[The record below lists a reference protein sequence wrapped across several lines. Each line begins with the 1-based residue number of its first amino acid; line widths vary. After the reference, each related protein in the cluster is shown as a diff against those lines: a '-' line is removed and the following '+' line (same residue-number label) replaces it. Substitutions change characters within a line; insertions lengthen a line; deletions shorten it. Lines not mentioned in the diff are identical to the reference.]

1 MSSVVDQTLAI
12 LQDDWVIYALP
23 FFLIAM
29 AIEWTFAW
37 RKALPLYERQDFL
50 ASMGVM
56 GLTVV
61 IDLIPKLLGIMLM
74 FVCWQ
79 ASPLN
84 EVVSRAPQWWVLL
97 FFLDDLTYYSFHRAN
112 HEVRIMWA
120 GHVSH
125 HNSQHYNYGTALRQG
140 VGERVIKYLFWCPLA
155 LLGFDPVM
163 IVTMMSLSLIY
174 QFWLHTETLNR
185 MPAWFEWFF
194 NTPSHHR
201 VHHASNVRYL
211 DRNHAGV
218 LIIWDRLFGTFSP
231 ELPEEPVRYGLTRNI
246 DSFHPVQVSFG
257 EYADIAR
264 DIRAGSNWRDTLSYL
279 LLAPGW
285 SHDGED
291 KRSNTLR
298 RALRKSNDQQ

>member
-1 MSSVVDQTLAI
+1 MYSTLDQTLAL
-12 LQDDWVIYALP
+12 LQDDWVLYALP
-23 FFLIAM
+23 LFFIAL
-29 AIEWTFAW
+29 AIEWTVAW
-37 RKALPLYERQDFL
+37 RKSLPLYHRQDFF

-56 GLTVV
+56 LITVV
-61 IDLIPKLLGIMLM
+61 VDLIPKLLGVMLM
-74 FVCWQ
+74 FVCWK
-79 ASPLN
+79 ASPFQD
-84 EVVSRAPQWWVLL
+84 VVTRAPQWWVLL

-112 HEVRIMWA
+112 HEVRLMWA

-125 HNSQHYNYGTALRQG
+125 HNSQYYNYGTALRQG

-174 QFWLHTETLNR
+174 QFWLHTETVDR
-185 MPAWFEWFF
+185 MPAWFEWLF

-218 LIIWDRLFGTFSP
+218 LIIWDRLFGTFSA
-231 ELPEEPVRYGLTRNI
+231 EVPEEPVRYGLTRNI
-246 DSFHPVQVSFG
+246 DTFNPVTASFG
-257 EYADIAR
+257 EYVSIGR
-264 DIRAGSNWRDTLSYL
+264 DIRRSSGWRDALRYL
-279 LLAPGW
+279 FLAPGW

-291 KRSNTLR
+291 KRANTLR
-298 RALRKSNDQQ
+298 AAEQR

>member
-1 MSSVVDQTLAI
+1 MDSTLDQTLAL
-12 LQDDWVIYALP
+12 LQDDWVLYALP
-23 FFLIAM
+23 LFFIAL
-29 AIEWTFAW
+29 AIEWTVAW
-37 RKALPLYERQDFL
+37 RKSLPLYHRQDFF

-56 GLTVV
+56 LITVV
-61 IDLIPKLLGIMLM
+61 VDMLPKLLGVMLM

-79 ASPLN
+79 ASPFQD
-84 EVVSRAPQWWVLL
+84 VVTRAPQWWVLL

-112 HEVRIMWA
+112 HEVRLMWA

-125 HNSQHYNYGTALRQG
+125 HNSQYYNYGTALRQG

-174 QFWLHTETLNR
+174 QFWLHTETVDR
-185 MPAWFEWFF
+185 MPAWFEWLF

-218 LIIWDRLFGTFSP
+218 LIIWDRLFGTFSA
-231 ELPEEPVRYGLTRNI
+231 EVPEEPVRYGLTRNI
-246 DSFHPVQVSFG
+246 DSFNPVTASFG
-257 EYADIAR
+257 EYISIAR
-264 DIRAGSNWRDTLSYL
+264 DIRRSSGWHDALRYL
-279 LLAPGW
+279 FLAPGW

-291 KRSNTLR
+291 KRANTLR
-298 RALRKSNDQQ
+298 AAEQR

>member
-1 MSSVVDQTLAI
+1 MNNAYDQTLVL
-12 LQDDWVIYALP
+12 LQEDWVIYALP
-23 FFLIAM
+23 LFFVAL
-29 AIEWTFAW
+29 AIEWTVAW
-37 RKALPLYERQDFL
+37 QKSLPLYHREDFF

-56 GLTVV
+56 LITVV
-61 IDLIPKLLGIMLM
+61 VDLIPKLLGVMLM

-79 ASPLN
+79 VSPFQD
-84 EVVSRAPQWWVLL
+84 VVTRAPHWWILL

-125 HNSQHYNYGTALRQG
+125 HNSQYYNYGTALRQG

-174 QFWLHTETLNR
+174 QFWLHTETVDK
-185 MPAWFEWFF
+185 MPAWFEWLF

-218 LIIWDRLFGTFSP
+218 LIIWDRLFGTFSA
-231 ELPEEPVRYGLTRNI
+231 EVPEEPVRYGLTRNI
-246 DSFHPVQVSFG
+246 DSFNPVKVSFG
-257 EYADIAR
+257 EYVRLAR
-264 DIRAGSNWRDTLSYL
+264 DIRHSSGWHNALRYL
-279 LLAPGW
+279 FLAPGW

-291 KRSNTLR
+291 KRANTLR
-298 RALRKSNDQQ
+298 AAK

>member
-1 MSSVVDQTLAI
+1 MHNALDQTLG
-12 LQDDWVIYALP
+12 LLREDWVIYALP
-23 FFLIAM
+23 LFFVAL
-29 AIEWTFAW
+29 AIEWTVAW
-37 RKALPLYERQDFL
+37 RKSLPLYHRQDFF

-56 GLTVV
+56 LITVV
-61 IDLIPKLLGIMLM
+61 VDLIPKLLGVMLM
-74 FVCWQ
+74 FACWQ
-79 ASPLN
+79 ASPFQDI
-84 EVVSRAPQWWVLL
+84 VTRAPHWWVVL

-112 HEVRIMWA
+112 HEVRLMWA

-125 HNSQHYNYGTALRQG
+125 HNSQYYNYGTALRQG

-174 QFWLHTETLNR
+174 QFWLHTETVNR
-185 MPAWFEWFF
+185 MPGWFEWFF

-218 LIIWDRLFGTFSP
+218 LIIWDRLFGTFSA
-231 ELPEEPVRYGLTRNI
+231 EVPEEPVRYGLTRNI
-246 DSFHPVQVSFG
+246 DSFNPVKVSFG
-257 EYADIAR
+257 EYASIAR
-264 DIRAGSNWRDTLSYL
+264 DIRRSPGWQDALRYL
-279 LLAPGW
+279 FLAPGW

-291 KRSNTLR
+291 KRANTLR
-298 RALRKSNDQQ
+298 AAEGR

>member
-1 MSSVVDQTLAI
+1 MNNAYDQTLVL
-12 LQDDWVIYALP
+12 LQEDWVIYALP
-23 FFLIAM
+23 LFFVAL
-29 AIEWTFAW
+29 AIEWTVAW
-37 RKALPLYERQDFL
+37 QKSLPLYHREDFF

-56 GLTVV
+56 LITVV
-61 IDLIPKLLGIMLM
+61 VDLIPKLLGVMLM

-79 ASPLN
+79 VSPFQD
-84 EVVSRAPQWWVLL
+84 VVTRAPHWWILL

-125 HNSQHYNYGTALRQG
+125 HNSQYYNYGTALRQG

-174 QFWLHTETLNR
+174 QFWLHTETVDK
-185 MPAWFEWFF
+185 MPAWFEWLF

-218 LIIWDRLFGTFSP
+218 LIIWDRLFGTFSA
-231 ELPEEPVRYGLTRNI
+231 EVPEEPVRYGLTRNI
-246 DSFHPVQVSFG
+246 DSFNPVKVSFG
-257 EYADIAR
+257 EYVRLAR
-264 DIRAGSNWRDTLSYL
+264 DIRRSSGWHNALRYL
-279 LLAPGW
+279 FLAPGW

-291 KRSNTLR
+291 KRANTLR
-298 RALRKSNDQQ
+298 AAK

>member
-1 MSSVVDQTLAI
+1 MTSALDQAATL
-12 LQDDWVIYALP
+12 LQEDWVIYALP
-23 FFLIAM
+23 FFFTALV
-29 AIEWTFAW
+29 IEWAVAR
-37 RKALPLYERQDFL
+37 RKALPLYDKQDFV

-61 IDLIPKLLGIMLM
+61 IDVVPKFLGIMLM

-79 ASPLN
+79 ASPFH
-84 EVVSRAPQWWVLL
+84 EIVSRAPHWWVLL

-112 HEVRIMWA
+112 HEIRIFWA

-125 HNSQHYNYGTALRQG
+125 HNSQYYNYGTALRQG

-163 IVTMMSLSLIY
+163 IVTMMSVSLIY
-174 QFWLHTETLNR
+174 QFWLHTETVDR
-185 MPAWFEWFF
+185 MPAWFEWLF

-218 LIIWDRLFGTFSP
+218 LIIWDRLFGTFSA
-231 ELPEEPVRYGLTRNI
+231 EVPEEPVRYGLTRNI
-246 DSFHPVQVSFG
+246 DSVNPVTVSFG
-257 EYADIAR
+257 EYAEIAR
-264 DIRAGSNWRDTLSYL
+264 DIRRGSSWKNAFRYL

-285 SHDGED
+285 THDGDD
-291 KRSNTLR
+291 KRAN
-298 RALRKSNDQQ
+298 ALRQQAAAER

>member
-1 MSSVVDQTLAI
+1 MLNALDQTLG
-12 LQDDWVIYALP
+12 LLREDWVIYALP
-23 FFLIAM
+23 LFFVAL
-29 AIEWTFAW
+29 AIEWTVAW
-37 RKALPLYERQDFL
+37 RKSLPLYHRQDFF

-56 GLTVV
+56 LITVV
-61 IDLIPKLLGIMLM
+61 VDLIPKLLGVMLM
-74 FVCWQ
+74 FACWQ
-79 ASPLN
+79 ASPFQDI
-84 EVVSRAPQWWVLL
+84 VTRAPHWWVVL

-112 HEVRIMWA
+112 HEVRLMWA

-125 HNSQHYNYGTALRQG
+125 HNSQYYNYGTALRQG

-174 QFWLHTETLNR
+174 QFWLHTETVNR
-185 MPAWFEWFF
+185 MPGWFEWFF

-218 LIIWDRLFGTFSP
+218 LIIWDRLFGTFSA
-231 ELPEEPVRYGLTRNI
+231 EVPEEPVRYGLTRNI
-246 DSFHPVQVSFG
+246 DSFNPVKVSFG
-257 EYADIAR
+257 EYASIAR
-264 DIRAGSNWRDTLSYL
+264 DIRRSPGWQDALRYL
-279 LLAPGW
+279 FLAPGW

-291 KRSNTLR
+291 KRANTLR
-298 RALRKSNDQQ
+298 AAEGR

>member
-1 MSSVVDQTLAI
+1 MDSTLDQTLAL
-12 LQDDWVIYALP
+12 LQDDWVLYALP
-23 FFLIAM
+23 LFFIAL
-29 AIEWTFAW
+29 AIEWTVAW
-37 RKALPLYERQDFL
+37 QKSLPLFHRQDFF

-56 GLTVV
+56 LITVV
-61 IDLIPKLLGIMLM
+61 VDMLPKLLGVMLM

-79 ASPLN
+79 ASPFQD
-84 EVVSRAPQWWVLL
+84 VVTRAPQWWVLL

-112 HEVRIMWA
+112 HEVRLMWA

-125 HNSQHYNYGTALRQG
+125 HNSQYYNYGTALRQG

-174 QFWLHTETLNR
+174 QFWLHTETVDR
-185 MPAWFEWFF
+185 MPAWFEWLF

-218 LIIWDRLFGTFSP
+218 LIIWDRLFGTFSA
-231 ELPEEPVRYGLTRNI
+231 EMPEEPVRYGLTRNI
-246 DSFHPVQVSFG
+246 DTFNPVTASFG
-257 EYADIAR
+257 EYISIAR
-264 DIRAGSNWRDTLSYL
+264 DIRRSSGWRDALRYL
-279 LLAPGW
+279 FLAPGW

-291 KRSNTLR
+291 KRANTLR
-298 RALRKSNDQQ
+298 AAEQR

>member
-1 MSSVVDQTLAI
+1 MDNLLPQAI
-12 LQDDWVIYALP
+12 ALLEDDWVIYALP
-23 FFLIAM
+23 LFFTALM
-29 AIEWTFAW
+29 IEWVIAW
-37 RKALPLYERQDFL
+37 RKSLTLYERQDFL

-56 GLTVV
+56 LLTVV
-61 IDLIPKLLGIMLM
+61 IDVLPKLGGVLLM
-74 FVCWQ
+74 FVCWEF
-79 ASPLN
+79 SPLKD
-84 EVVSRAPQWWVLL
+84 VVSRAPQWWVLL

-112 HEVRIMWA
+112 HEVRFLWA

-125 HNSQHYNYGTALRQG
+125 HNSQYYNYGTALRQG
-140 VGERVIKYLFWCPLA
+140 VGERVVKYLFWCPLA

-174 QFWLHTETLNR
+174 QFWLHTETIDR

-231 ELPEEPVRYGLTRNI
+231 EVE
-246 DSFHPVQVSFG
+246 
-257 EYADIAR
+257 A
-264 DIRAGSNWRDTLSYL
+264 LSL
-279 LLAPGW
+279 I
-285 SHDGED
+285 HI
-291 KRSNTLR
+291 
-298 RALRKSNDQQ
+298 

>member
-1 MSSVVDQTLAI
+1 MNNALDQTLML
-12 LQDDWVIYALP
+12 LQEDWVIYALP
-23 FFLIAM
+23 LFFVAL
-29 AIEWTFAW
+29 AIEWTVAW
-37 RKALPLYERQDFL
+37 RKCLPLYHRQDFF

-56 GLTVV
+56 LITVAV
-61 IDLIPKLLGIMLM
+61 DLIPKLLGVMLM

-79 ASPLN
+79 ASPFQD
-84 EVVSRAPQWWVLL
+84 VVSRAPHWWVLL

-125 HNSQHYNYGTALRQG
+125 HNSQYYNYGTALRQG

-155 LLGFDPVM
+155 LVGFDPVM

-174 QFWLHTETLNR
+174 QFWLHTETVNR
-185 MPAWFEWFF
+185 MPGWFEWFF

-218 LIIWDRLFGTFSP
+218 LIIWDRLFGTFSA
-231 ELPEEPVRYGLTRNI
+231 EVTEEPVRYGLTRNI
-246 DSFHPVQVSFG
+246 DSFNPVKVSFG
-257 EYADIAR
+257 EYASIAR
-264 DIRAGSNWRDTLSYL
+264 DIRRSSGWQDALQYL
-279 LLAPGW
+279 FLAPGW

-291 KRSNTLR
+291 KRANTLR
-298 RALRKSNDQQ
+298 AAEGG

>member
-1 MSSVVDQTLAI
+1 MNNAFDQTLVL
-12 LQDDWVIYALP
+12 LQEDWVIYALP
-23 FFLIAM
+23 LFFVAL
-29 AIEWTFAW
+29 AIEWTVAW
-37 RKALPLYERQDFL
+37 QKSLPLYHREDFF

-56 GLTVV
+56 LITVV
-61 IDLIPKLLGIMLM
+61 VDLIPKLLGVMLM

-79 ASPLN
+79 ASPFQD
-84 EVVSRAPQWWVLL
+84 VVTRAPHWWVLL

-125 HNSQHYNYGTALRQG
+125 HNSQYYNYGTALRQG

-174 QFWLHTETLNR
+174 QFWLHTETVDR
-185 MPAWFEWFF
+185 MPAWFEWLF

-218 LIIWDRLFGTFSP
+218 LIIWDRLFGTFSA
-231 ELPEEPVRYGLTRNI
+231 EVPEEPVRYGLTRNI
-246 DSFHPVQVSFG
+246 NSFNPVTASFG
-257 EYADIAR
+257 EYVSIVR
-264 DIRAGSNWRDTLSYL
+264 DIRRSSVWQDALRYL
-279 LLAPGW
+279 FLAPGW

-291 KRSNTLR
+291 KRANTLR
-298 RALRKSNDQQ
+298 AAEGR

>member
-1 MSSVVDQTLAI
+1 MHNALDQTLG
-12 LQDDWVIYALP
+12 LLREDWVIYALP
-23 FFLIAM
+23 LFFVAL
-29 AIEWTFAW
+29 AIEWTVAW
-37 RKALPLYERQDFL
+37 RKSLPLYHRQDFF

-56 GLTVV
+56 LITVV
-61 IDLIPKLLGIMLM
+61 VDLIPKLLGVMLM
-74 FVCWQ
+74 FACWQ
-79 ASPLN
+79 ASPFQDI
-84 EVVSRAPQWWVLL
+84 VTRAPHWWVVL

-112 HEVRIMWA
+112 HEVRLMWA

-125 HNSQHYNYGTALRQG
+125 HNSQYYNYGTALRQG

-174 QFWLHTETLNR
+174 QFWLHTETVNR
-185 MPAWFEWFF
+185 MPGWFEWFF

-218 LIIWDRLFGTFSP
+218 LIIWDRLFGTFSA
-231 ELPEEPVRYGLTRNI
+231 EVPEEPVRYGLTRNI
-246 DSFHPVQVSFG
+246 DSFNPVKVSFG
-257 EYADIAR
+257 EYASIAR
-264 DIRAGSNWRDTLSYL
+264 DIRRSPGRQDALRYL
-279 LLAPGW
+279 FLAPGW

-291 KRSNTLR
+291 KRANTLR
-298 RALRKSNDQQ
+298 AAEGR

>member
-1 MSSVVDQTLAI
+1 MDNLLPQAI
-12 LQDDWVIYALP
+12 ALLQDDWVIYALP
-23 FFLIAM
+23 LFFTALL
-29 AIEWTFAW
+29 IEWTAAW
-37 RKALPLYERQDFL
+37 RKSLALYERQDFL

-56 GLTVV
+56 LLTVV
-61 IDLIPKLLGIMLM
+61 VDVLPKLGGVLLM
-74 FVCWQ
+74 FVCWEL
-79 ASPLN
+79 SPLQ

-112 HEVRIMWA
+112 HEVRFLWA

-125 HNSQHYNYGTALRQG
+125 HNSQYYNYGTALRQG
-140 VGERVIKYLFWCPLA
+140 VGERVIKYLCWCPLA
-155 LLGFDPVM
+155 FLGFDPVM
-163 IVTMMSLSLIY
+163 VITMMSLSLIY
-174 QFWLHTETLNR
+174 QFWLHTETIDR

-231 ELPEEPVRYGLTRNI
+231 EVEAEPVRYGLTNNI
-246 DSFHPVQVSFG
+246 ATHHPVKVAFG
-257 EYADIAR
+257 EYVAIGQDLQ
-264 DIRAGSNWRDTLSYL
+264 RAGGWHNALRYL
-279 LLAPGW
+279 FLAPGW

-298 RALRKSNDQQ
+298 RLADVSSP

>member
-1 MSSVVDQTLAI
+1 MDSTLDQTLAL
-12 LQDDWVIYALP
+12 LQDDWVLYALP
-23 FFLIAM
+23 LFFIAL
-29 AIEWTFAW
+29 AIEWTVAW
-37 RKALPLYERQDFL
+37 QKSLPLYHRQDFF

-56 GLTVV
+56 LITVV
-61 IDLIPKLLGIMLM
+61 VDMLPKLLGVMLM

-79 ASPLN
+79 ASPFQD
-84 EVVSRAPQWWVLL
+84 VVTRAPQWWVLL

-112 HEVRIMWA
+112 HEVRLMWA

-125 HNSQHYNYGTALRQG
+125 HNSQYYNYGTALRQG

-174 QFWLHTETLNR
+174 QFWLHTETVDR
-185 MPAWFEWFF
+185 MPAWFEWLF

-218 LIIWDRLFGTFSP
+218 LIIWDRLFGTFSA
-231 ELPEEPVRYGLTRNI
+231 EVPEEPVRYGLTRNI
-246 DSFHPVQVSFG
+246 DTFNPVTASFG
-257 EYADIAR
+257 EYVNIGR
-264 DIRAGSNWRDTLSYL
+264 DIRRSSGWRDALRYL
-279 LLAPGW
+279 FLAPGW

-291 KRSNTLR
+291 KRANTLR
-298 RALRKSNDQQ
+298 AAEQR